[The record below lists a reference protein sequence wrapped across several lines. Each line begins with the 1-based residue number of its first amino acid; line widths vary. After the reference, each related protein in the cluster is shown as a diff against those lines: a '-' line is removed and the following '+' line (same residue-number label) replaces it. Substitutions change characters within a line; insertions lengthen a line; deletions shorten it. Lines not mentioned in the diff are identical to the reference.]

1 MPSLNEEKSPQSE
14 PRQLSDDVLQSAQ
27 EAVLA
32 NPASAEAAPF
42 QTVTVEG
49 AESAESAESSE
60 RTQVPLS
67 RYQEAFCAYV
77 ARKPGTSALMAA
89 AVGALF
95 AGLVKAALSRRT
107 RGS

>member
-49 AESAESAESSE
+49 AENAESSE
-60 RTQVPLS
+60 RTRVPLS
-67 RYQEAFCAYV
+67 RYQETLCAYV